1 MSDSDEF
8 QLPQLAPDLG
18 ELESLALAATS
29 ELTVAEL
36 HGAVCGMVATNV
48 PDAPGKLLALLGV
61 DAVQGETPLAEFAAA
76 SLLAM
81 DAEALTF
88 EPLTGSDDED
98 VTTRLENLAA
108 FSASFLAGFGAGV
121 GRIDDDLE
129 PHVIELVRDLAAI
142 SQVETDP
149 TLLATELGDHESG
162 FVELHE
168 FVRVAVVLIRAHGLA
183 GTLRVSPDGDGDSA
197 AAEPPGTVH

>member
-1 MSDSDEF
+1 MDESDEF
-8 QLPQLAPDLG
+8 QLPQVAPDVG

-36 HGAVCGMVATNV
+36 HGAVCGMIATNA

-88 EPLTGSDDED
+88 EPLIGGDDED
-98 VTTRLENLAA
+98 VTYRLENLAA

-129 PHVIELVRDLAAI
+129 PEVVELVRDLAAI
-142 SQVETDP
+142 SQVETDAAA
-149 TLLATELGDHESG
+149 LAGEFADSETG
-162 FVELHE
+162 FTELHE
-168 FVRVAVVLIRAHGLA
+168 FVRVAVVLIRAHALS
-183 GTLRVSPDGDGDSA
+183 GTLRASPDGDA
-197 AAEPPGTVH
+197 PTAEPSDTVH